1 MQIIGGAVL
10 LQNGNGSGMG
20 VIRAPT
26 VIPPLTSGDA
36 NVSLGT
42 TVEWSSNTWLYIA
55 EGQANVRSATYDTVN
70 YDTNNMV
77 YQLCYAHRSIRLPVS
92 SGAVTASGGGARWST
107 IVRQGGS
114 NTVRLYGAV
123 ANVNANLSDFK
134 SNTDTQLS
142 GNYNANYIANTLFA
156 GDVTT
161 QFTVPANRFF
171 LIGVFG
177 GPYYKNYRKTA
188 NNYTAVNAGNAIVT
202 VLNKVYVGPWPTGA
216 TSGIPRQIGGN
227 TSNYNVLDGNILLA
241 AFKFEV
247 V

>member
-1 MQIIGGAVL
+1 MQIIGGAIL
-10 LQNGNGSGMG
+10 LETGAN
-20 VIRAPT
+20 VIRQAVVPIT
-26 VIPPLTSGDA
+26 PTSGDP

-42 TVEWSSNTWLYIA
+42 TVNWSSNTWLYIA
-55 EGQANVRSATYDTVN
+55 EGQANVRGAPFDTVN

-92 SGAVTASGGGARWST
+92 SGPVTASGGGARWST
-107 IVRQGGS
+107 IVRQSGT

-142 GNYNANYIANTLFA
+142 GNYNANYVTNTLFA

-171 LIGVFG
+171 LIGIFG

-227 TSNYNVLDGNILLA
+227 TSNYNFLDSNILLA
-241 AFKFEV
+241 AFKFEIV
-247 V
+247 

>member
-1 MQIIGGAVL
+1 MQIIGGAIL
-10 LQNGNGSGMG
+10 LGTGAN
-20 VIRAPT
+20 VIRQAIVP
-26 VIPPLTSGDA
+26 VIPTSGDP

-55 EGQANVRSATYDTVN
+55 EGQANVRSAQYDTIN

-107 IVRQGGS
+107 IVRQSGT
-114 NTVRLYGAV
+114 NTVKLYGAV

-142 GNYNANYIANTLFA
+142 GNYSANYIANTLFA
-156 GDVTT
+156 GEVST

-171 LIGVFG
+171 LIGIQG

-188 NNYTAVNAGNAIVT
+188 NNYTAVNAGNSIVT
-202 VLNKVYVGPWPTGA
+202 ILNKVYAGPWPTGA
-216 TSGIPRQIGGN
+216 TSGIPIQIGGN
-227 TSNYNVLDGNILLA
+227 TSNYNFLNGNILLA

>member
-1 MQIIGGAVL
+1 MQVIGGAIL
-10 LQNGNGSGMG
+10 LGTG
-20 VIRAPT
+20 VNVVKQTAVAIVP
-26 VIPPLTSGDA
+26 TSGDP

-42 TVEWSSNTWLYIA
+42 TVNWTSNTWLYIA
-55 EGQANVRSATYDTVN
+55 EGQANVRSPQYDTIN

-92 SGAVTASGGGARWST
+92 SGPVTASGGGARWST
-107 IVRQGGS
+107 IVRQGGT
-114 NTVRLYGAV
+114 NTVRLFGAV

-142 GNYNANYIANTLFA
+142 GNYTANYATNTLFA

-171 LIGVFG
+171 LIGIQG

-227 TSNYNVLDGNILLA
+227 TSNYNVLDSNILLA